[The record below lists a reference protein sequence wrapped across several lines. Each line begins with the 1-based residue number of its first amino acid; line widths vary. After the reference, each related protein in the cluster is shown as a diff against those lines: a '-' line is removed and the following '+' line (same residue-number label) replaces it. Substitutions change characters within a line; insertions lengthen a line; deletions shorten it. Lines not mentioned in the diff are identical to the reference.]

1 MTGLEIVL
9 ALAGLVMF
17 VLVIVGMVLIV
28 PSGAVEER
36 GKAIDPVPPAA
47 RTET

>member
-9 ALAGLVMF
+9 AFAGLVVF

-28 PSGAVEER
+28 PSGAVEAP
-36 GKAIDPVPPAA
+36 GKAIDPVPPGT